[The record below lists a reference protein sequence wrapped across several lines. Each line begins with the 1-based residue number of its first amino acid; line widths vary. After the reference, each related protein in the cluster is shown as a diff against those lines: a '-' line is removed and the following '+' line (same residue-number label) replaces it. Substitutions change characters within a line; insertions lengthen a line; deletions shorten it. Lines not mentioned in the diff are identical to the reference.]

1 MLESGALAALD
12 DPEAGAKYVVSSP
25 LWVDGAPRA
34 SPARAPGLGEHSA
47 EILREH
53 GFSAED
59 VERLR
64 EAGAITGAAA
74 PARTPQPKPPS
85 PAADRP

>member
-1 MLESGALAALD
+1 M
-12 DPEAGAKYVVSSP
+12 SSP
-25 LWVDGAPRA
+25 LWIDGAPRA
-34 SPARAPGLGEHSA
+34 SPSRPPGLGEHSV

-64 EAGAITGAAA
+64 EAGAIGGPAPSDQPPPLAAE
-74 PARTPQPKPPS
+74 
-85 PAADRP
+85 RP